1 MSLKSAVGTFRGNHV
16 PHIQFIRRTRLWF
29 GISAAAILLSL
40 IGLIGPGLNF
50 SIAFTGGA
58 QLQFPNQSGATV
70 GDYQAIMDRFD
81 LPSEV
86 EIVAGNQVVIRTES
100 LVSTQP
106 EPSASPSVTASGS
119 PTASPSATGSASPTA
134 SPSSTTS
141 PTASP
146 SEGPTPTPQPSA
158 SATSGAGAGASPS
171 ASGTPS
177 ASATPTPTPAPS
189 PTSTTPTSRETV
201 LLLNALAEEAGIQPE
216 DISVTDVGPTWGGTI
231 SRKALIGLIVFLLL
245 VSVYISL
252 RFEPKMAISALVA
265 VGHDLIIT
273 AGVYALTGR
282 QVSPET
288 VVAILTILGYSL
300 YDTVVIF
307 DKIKENTE
315 SVALVSRET
324 YSGVVDISLNQ
335 TLMRSVNTSL
345 VVLLPI
351 GALLLIGGETLKDFA
366 FALFVGVASG
376 TYSSIFV
383 ASPLLAL
390 LKEREPRYQQIRAR
404 VESKGRPSLRVVGS
418 SAAAVPSAPVAD
430 NGELEPAASP
440 ARTGT
445 MTAPSRPRP
454 PGSGGGSRKKKGKP
468 QGRPKPRRR

>member
-1 MSLKSAVGTFRGNHV
+1 
-16 PHIQFIRRTRLWF
+16 
-29 GISAAAILLSL
+29 
-40 IGLIGPGLNF
+40 
-50 SIAFTGGA
+50 
-58 QLQFPNQSGATV
+58 
-70 GDYQAIMDRFD
+70 MDGFD

-100 LVSTQP
+100 LVATQP
-106 EPSASPSVTASGS
+106 EPSASPSATPSGS

-141 PTASP
+141 PSASP
-146 SEGPTPTPQPSA
+146 AEGPSPTPQPSA
-158 SATSGAGAGASPS
+158 SATSGAGTGAS
-171 ASGTPS
+171 PS
-177 ASATPTPTPAPS
+177 ASATPTPSPS
-189 PTSTTPTSRETV
+189 PTATTSTSRETV
-201 LLLNALAEEAGIQPE
+201 LLLNALAKEAGIQPE
-216 DISVTDVGPTWGGTI
+216 EISVTDVGPTWGGTI

-273 AGVYALTGR
+273 AGVFALTGR
-282 QVSPET
+282 EVSPET

-351 GALLLIGGETLKDFA
+351 GALLLFGGETLKDFA
-366 FALFVGVASG
+366 FALFVGVAAG

-383 ASPLLAL
+383 ASPLLAM

-404 VESKGRPSLRVVGS
+404 VESKGRPPLRVVGS
-418 SAAAVPSAPVAD
+418 SSRALGPRRRQRGARAGGQLPRADEHDDRPGPAEAFGVRGREPQEEGQAP
-430 NGELEPAASP
+430 GPAASR
-440 ARTGT
+440 A
-445 MTAPSRPRP
+445 AAE
-454 PGSGGGSRKKKGKP
+454 
-468 QGRPKPRRR
+468 PRREEAWTCSTSSGAHPGHPGLPAAGRGVQGHHPAAGR

>member
-1 MSLKSAVGTFRGNHV
+1 MSLKSAVATFRGNHV

-29 GISAAAILLSL
+29 GISAAAILVSL

-58 QLQFPNQSGATV
+58 QLQFSNESGSSVA
-70 GDYQAIMDRFD
+70 DYQAIMDRFD

-100 LVSTQP
+100 LVATQP
-106 EPSASPSVTASGS
+106 EPSASPSATPSGS
-119 PTASPSATGSASPTA
+119 PTASPSATGSASPTT

-141 PTASP
+141 PSASP
-146 SEGPTPTPQPSA
+146 AEGPSPTPQPSA
-158 SATSGAGAGASPS
+158 SATSGAGTGASPS
-171 ASGTPS
+171 AS
-177 ASATPTPTPAPS
+177 ATPAPS
-189 PTSTTPTSRETV
+189 PSPTATTSTSRETV
-201 LLLNALAEEAGIQPE
+201 LLLNALAKEAGIQPE
-216 DISVTDVGPTWGGTI
+216 EISVTDVGPTWGGTI

-273 AGVYALTGR
+273 AGVFALTGR
-282 QVSPET
+282 EVSPET

-351 GALLLIGGETLKDFA
+351 GALLLFGGETLKDFA
-366 FALFVGVASG
+366 FALFVGVAAG

-404 VESKGRPSLRVVGS
+404 VESKVRPPLRVVGS
-418 SAAAVPSAPVAD
+418 SASASAAPSAPVGD
-430 NGELEPAASP
+430 NGELEPAASS
-440 ARTGT
+440 ARTST
-445 MTAPSRPRP
+445 MTATPRP
-454 PGSGGGSRKKKGKP
+454 KPSGSGGGSRKKKGKP